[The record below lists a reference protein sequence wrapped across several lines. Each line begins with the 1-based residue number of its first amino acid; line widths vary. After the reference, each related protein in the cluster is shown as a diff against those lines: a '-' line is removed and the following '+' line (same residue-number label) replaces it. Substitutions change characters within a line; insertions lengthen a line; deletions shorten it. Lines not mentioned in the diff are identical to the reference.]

1 MSPSWSDRR
10 VALFTQC
17 FGFAWPH
24 RIVTWHQTIRFEQ
37 NVRRMGCDMKS
48 SSAQSFSGAPPEPG
62 DFVFARGKS
71 WIVEG
76 VDKAGTIQ
84 TLHLVC
90 CEDDSQGEAIRLAFE
105 AELNTRVLDSNDWSP
120 LLTRNF
126 EGPKRLGAYLRST
139 EWRTATAADRK
150 LFQSPFRAGI
160 RLDSYQLL
168 PLAKALELPRVNL
181 LIADDVGLGKT
192 VEAGLIVRELLLRR
206 RIDTIVVAAP
216 ASMLLQWQ
224 DELTQKFGLDFT
236 IVDREHLLETRR
248 TRGFSANPWSVGSRF
263 IVSHSVLSD
272 EAYTSGLREA
282 LSPFRPGTLLILDEA
297 HHAAPS
303 SGAAWAVESQLTRSV
318 REIALLFEHR
328 LFLSATPHN
337 GHSNAFATLLEIL
350 DPQRFTRGIDVEA
363 KELEPVMVRRLKEDL
378 RRLGHAFPERVVE
391 PIRIGG
397 LPPDAPELRLA
408 AMLDDY
414 RASSTGGARARF
426 LFSNL
431 QQRLFSSIS
440 AFHRTLSTHRKT
452 LVRKQ
457 REEKTDEIET
467 ELLDDNDTIEV
478 ATDQARSELG
488 DLDAAI
494 AHVDRMLAISG
505 AARDLPD
512 ARIAKILDW
521 ITAQMLDAAHGWRER
536 RLILFTEWDDTRRW
550 LVERLKEGLLQ
561 RSAGRVELEGRILVF
576 TGQTSLVER
585 DRIKIAFNAPFD
597 REPVRILVC
606 TDAAREGLN
615 LQARCSD
622 LIHVDLPW
630 NPSRLEQR
638 NGRIDRKLQPAKVV
652 TCRYFFYDQRVED
665 RVLDAL
671 VRKTEVI
678 RQQLGAAG
686 EVLRVRMERTLARDG
701 IRRDEVAQLAKSL
714 DEATSGGVNSAEREM
729 GDEADKRIAR
739 LKEEQERLQRALVHA
754 RKRVGVEGADIRHVV
769 EIALRDDGAALESG
783 RFTVPEAVWL
793 DPDSPSFAKDPSW
806 ASLFDELRPGRPSS
820 PRERAR
826 WRKETPVRGL
836 VFEPPKVREGDP
848 EPQDVVQLH
857 LEHRLVKRLISRFV
871 SQGFRETV
879 GRVTAIVGANAAPRV
894 VLLGRLS
901 LFGPGARRLH
911 EEIITITAAWRDV
924 RREESPLTPFAEAGE
939 ATTVGQ
945 LDAALREGV
954 TPPSGV
960 LDRLGQTVERD
971 IADLRPHVEAR
982 AAESE
987 REAVAELAENGRREA
1002 AAMAAL
1008 LQRQIDKVR
1017 EATRSKHA
1025 PPAPSQLDLFGPTSE
1040 ELAKEA
1046 EREMRQFE
1054 ADRRSWDGKLLRLQS
1069 ELESEPEKVRQSY
1082 EVRARRLEPVA
1093 LVYLWP
1099 ATN

>member
-1 MSPSWSDRR
+1 MT
-10 VALFTQC
+10 V
-17 FGFAWPH
+17 
-24 RIVTWHQTIRFEQ
+24 
-37 NVRRMGCDMKS
+37 N
-48 SSAQSFSGAPPEPG
+48 SAIGQRTGEPQLG

-76 VDKAGTIQ
+76 AEKAGAVR
-84 TLHLVC
+84 TLHLVS

-105 AELNTRVLDSNDWSP
+105 AELNTRLMDPNDWSP
-120 LLTRNF
+120 LLSRTF
-126 EGPKRLGAYLRST
+126 EGPQRLGAYLRST

-150 LFQSPFRAGI
+150 LFQAPFRAGI

-168 PLAKALELPRVNL
+168 ALAKALDLPRVNL

-224 DELTQKFGLDFT
+224 DELAQKFGLDFT

-248 TRGFSANPWSVGSRF
+248 TRGFSANPWNVGSRF

-272 EAYTSGLREA
+272 DTYTGGLRDL
-282 LSPFRPGTLLILDEA
+282 LSPFRPGSLLILDEA
-297 HHAAPS
+297 HHAAPA

-318 REIALLFEHR
+318 REIAGFFEHR

-337 GHSNAFATLLEIL
+337 GHSNSFATLLEIL
-350 DPQRFTRGIDVEA
+350 DPQRFTRGIEVEA

-378 RRLGHAFPERVVE
+378 RRLGHVFPERIVE
-391 PIRIGG
+391 PIRIDG
-397 LPPDAPELRLA
+397 LPADAPELRLA

-414 RASSTGGARARF
+414 RQSAAGGPRARF

-431 QQRLFSSIS
+431 QQRLFSSIA
-440 AFHRTLSTHRKT
+440 AFHRTLSTHRKA
-452 LVRKQ
+452 LLRKR
-457 REEKTDEIET
+457 REEKAEDTET
-467 ELLDDNDTIEV
+467 ELLEDNDLIEV
-478 ATDQARSELG
+478 VTDEARDELG
-488 DLDAAI
+488 DIEAAI

-505 AARDLPD
+505 AARDVPD
-512 ARIAKILDW
+512 ARIARVLDW
-521 ITAQMLDAAHGWRER
+521 IVAQMLDATHAWKDR

-561 RSAGRVELEGRILVF
+561 RSGGRIDLDGRILVF
-576 TGQTSLVER
+576 TSQTSLVER
-585 DRIKIAFNAPFD
+585 DRIKIAFNAPFEQ
-597 REPVRILVC
+597 EPVRILVC

-622 LIHVDLPW
+622 LIHFDLPW

-671 VRKTEVI
+671 VRKTEII
-678 RQQLGAAG
+678 RKQLGAAG
-686 EVLRVRMERTLARDG
+686 EVLRMRMERTLAREG

-714 DEATSGGVNSAEREM
+714 DEATSGGVKTAEREM
-729 GDEADKRIAR
+729 GDEADKRVAR
-739 LKEEQERLQRALVHA
+739 LKEEQEHLQRALDQA

-769 EIALRDDGAALESG
+769 EIALKDDGAALTPGHFS
-783 RFTVPEAVWL
+783 VPEAAWL
-793 DPDSPSFAKDPSW
+793 DPDAPSFAKDPSW
-806 ASLFDELRPGRPSS
+806 ASLFDELRPGRPSA

-826 WRKETPVRGL
+826 WRRETTVRGL
-836 VFEPPKVREGDP
+836 VFEPPKVREGEP

-857 LEHRLVKRLISRFV
+857 LEHRLVKRLVSRFV
-871 SQGFRETV
+871 SQGFRATIR
-879 GRVTAIVGANAAPRV
+879 RVTAIVGANASPRV

-924 RREESPLTPFAEAGE
+924 RREDSPLTPFAEAGE
-939 ATTVGQ
+939 ATTVRQ
-945 LDAALREGV
+945 LDVALREGV
-954 TPPSGV
+954 SPSRGV
-960 LDRLGQTVERD
+960 LDRLAQMVERD
-971 IADLRPHVEAR
+971 IADLRPHLEGR
-982 AAESE
+982 AAASE
-987 REAVAELAENGRREA
+987 HEAVAELAENGRREA
-1002 AAMAAL
+1002 AAMADL

-1017 EATRSKHA
+1017 EAMRSKQA
-1025 PPAPSQLDLFGPTSE
+1025 PPAPTQLDLFGPTDE
-1040 ELAKEA
+1040 EIAKQR
-1046 EREMRQFE
+1046 ERELRQFE
-1054 ADRRSWDGKLLRLQS
+1054 ADRRSWDGKLVRLQG
-1069 ELESEPEKVRQSY
+1069 ELESEPDKVRQGY